1 MTKPGKA
8 FWVIAAILVV
18 WNLFGC
24 ALYILDVTTTDAR
37 YAELYG
43 EAKAAARGYY
53 PTWAIAAFAIA
64 VWSGLLASGLL
75 ILRRGLSV
83 PIFLVSL
90 VAAVLCFIP
99 VFVSTPLRESGGE
112 TFWVMPVIVVVIGFF
127 QVWYARR
134 KKADGILR

>member
-1 MTKPGKA
+1 MKKPSIW

-43 EAKAAARGYY
+43 DAKAAARGYY
-53 PTWAIAAFAIA
+53 PTWATAAFAVA
-64 VWSGLLASGLL
+64 VWSGLLASGFLL
-75 ILRRGLSV
+75 LRRSLSV
-83 PIFLVSL
+83 PIFFVSL
-90 VAAVLCFIP
+90 VAAILCFIP

-112 TFWVMPVIVVVIGFF
+112 TFWVMPTLVIAIGLF
-127 QVWYARR
+127 QVWFARR
-134 KKADGILR
+134 KRADGTLK